1 MVHREEHKE
10 SYTMIDNSIL
20 QNINLSWEAR
30 GFLGYLL
37 SLPNDWNFT
46 VRGLVK
52 QTGSSKSTI
61 LRIMTE
67 LKDAGYIRLERK
79 KDKDGRFTQSSWHIY
94 EVPFDTHII
103 QKRNTAKTEHGEN
116 GTPCLRNTVK
126 PESRSTEHGE
136 NGTIQIN
143 NNNKILSIQNT
154 NSNKEGGVLS
164 EIEQMFLEFWSIY
177 PKKVDKKGSFRA
189 FKNIPKLKEVFP
201 GILQALE
208 IQKES
213 DQWSKNHGQFIPNP
227 TTYIHQERWL
237 TVSDTDETQAKINET
252 VKQNYEKFLF

>member
-52 QTGSSKSTI
+52 QTGSSKSVI

-67 LKDAGYIRLERK
+67 LKDAGYIKLERK

-94 EVPFDTHII
+94 EVPYENHITQI
-103 QKRNTAKTEHGEN
+103 RNTAKTEHGEN
-116 GTPCLRNTVK
+116 GTPCLRNTVE
-126 PESRSTEHGE
+126 PESRNTERGE
-136 NGTIQIN
+136 NGTIQITNNNKLLNVQSN
-143 NNNKILSIQNT
+143 NNNK
-154 NSNKEGGVLS
+154 EGVAS
-164 EIEQMFLEFWSIY
+164 EIQTMFDEFWAIY
-177 PKKVDKKGSFRA
+177 PKKVDKKGSLRA

-201 GILQALE
+201 VIIQALE
-208 IQKES
+208 IQKQS
-213 DQWSKNHGQFIPNP
+213 IQWTKDHGQYIPNP

-237 TVSDTDETQAKINET
+237 TVSETDEVQAKINDT
-252 VKQNYEKFLF
+252 VKQNYEAFLL